1 MAEPYGTIAK
11 YRNAFAIK
19 KHNAIIQPW
28 ASAMALEVAAVFW
41 ATWKGIE
48 ERLPEGDEV
57 IEAEKPRDSRDLKNK
72 YSAII
77 RVEVKR
83 HSAELQRVIEN
94 YIYRVWLAGAVEQ
107 CRDLGCTGWFFSSLS
122 KSSTSSESASAPDGA
137 SLQESNIVF
146 LGTFDGNWKIGAYRS
161 DDGKT
166 KYVAYDGVTY
176 KKFSP
181 TNGVGAPFKGKEI
194 DPNVTK
200 SYAEDFGK
208 TTIKTKKQGGHGI
221 PYPNATSAYNLSV
234 QKASSLEPPASKTPA
249 LKTSVSKTPSAKTSP
264 AIKTVSVKADK
275 SGWVSLP
282 NLRAQEYAKK
292 HAAEAVTHINDTTRK
307 EIARIVSDGVKSGA
321 SYNDIAKAIKG
332 KFEEF
337 AVPMPQKHV
346 SNRAVLVAVT
356 ELANAYCEGNAQV
369 GNYLQDNGVKMMK
382 AWQTLED
389 NRVSDGC
396 KENERVGWIPI
407 NKEFPSGHMHPPRF
421 PGCRCD
427 FLQDILEEDMLG
439 KPIDA
444 LYGKQYTNSVV
455 KTTKSSPSKTA
466 PTQMKQD
473 VPSEKTKSEP
483 VKTKPSSAR
492 VYSSGRNLI
501 DSEEGA
507 AKLFEFVR
515 GDKHFSEAQA
525 ITKKWIDAY
534 RAKKSA
540 YKIKA
545 ISEDAKFMRLDD
557 EWTSCIEYVVNSQGY
572 AGLPKKIS
580 SNELDKDRALYR
592 GVKAKDA
599 KTIKKYHDDLV
610 NGDWY
615 YSAAGGALHGKGMY
629 TGTVKGVAER
639 YANSSDTSMIESMQ
653 FLKDAKIADVTD
665 PDYFSEYENAY
676 WLRDN
681 HPAEAEYLRKA
692 YNKTFDMDLSEDE
705 FYEMLQ
711 SKVCCVDLS
720 DMIAAMGYD
729 GMHIGS
735 KNITLVFNRSALE
748 VVDDG
753 V

>member
-28 ASAMALEVAAVFW
+28 ASAMALDVAAVFW

-137 SLQESNIVF
+137 SLQE
-146 LGTFDGNWKIGAYRS
+146 
-161 DDGKT
+161 
-166 KYVAYDGVTY
+166 
-176 KKFSP
+176 
-181 TNGVGAPFKGKEI
+181 APKVR
-194 DPNVTK
+194 N
-200 SYAEDFGK
+200 
-208 TTIKTKKQGGHGI
+208 
-221 PYPNATSAYNLSV
+221 
-234 QKASSLEPPASKTPA
+234 
-249 LKTSVSKTPSAKTSP
+249 
-264 AIKTVSVKADK
+264 VKADK

-292 HAAEAVTHINDTTRK
+292 HAAEAVTQINDTTRK

-321 SYNDIAKAIKG
+321 SYNDIAKEIKN

-389 NRVSDGC
+389 DRVSDGC

-439 KPIDA
+439 KPIEA
-444 LYGKQYTNSVV
+444 LYGKQYTNSAVNI
-455 KTTKSSPSKTA
+455 TKSSPSKTVSS
-466 PTQMKQD
+466 QVQQ
-473 VPSEKTKSEP
+473 VIPSKKTKAGKTASKRVDKSGAPKWDAWDLRGVEEKINSLGPKDYHIAMDAFEKGNVSEFASRAGEKIP
-483 VKTKPSSAR
+483 EVVKLLS
-492 VYSSGRNLI
+492 
-501 DSEEGA
+501 
-507 AKLFEFVR
+507 
-515 GDKHFSEAQA
+515 DK
-525 ITKKWIDAY
+525 
-534 RAKKSA
+534 KKS
-540 YKIKA
+540 
-545 ISEDAKFMRLDD
+545 F
-557 EWTSCIEYVVNSQGY
+557 
-572 AGLPKKIS
+572 S
-580 SNELDKDRALYR
+580 SMPEPMKDSIQ
-592 GVKAKDA
+592 
-599 KTIKKYHDDLV
+599 T
-610 NGDWY
+610 
-615 YSAAGGALHGKGMY
+615 Y
-629 TGTVKGVAER
+629 TGP
-639 YANSSDTSMIESMQ
+639 YYLQMN
-653 FLKDAKIADVTD
+653 
-665 PDYFSEYENAY
+665 
-676 WLRDN
+676 
-681 HPAEAEYLRKA
+681 EYLRKGRKV
-692 YNKTFDMDLSEDE
+692 NSLFSDKKVKTHVENAENAIKKYGVTSHPIVVNRGFDGDFWDSWEEGEIKQIPE
-705 FYEMLQ
+705 FVSTSVKSTGFRKDNTAHIY
-711 SKVCCVDLS
+711 VPPNRGCGIYVD
-720 DMIAAMGYD
+720 GE
-729 GMHIGS
+729 S
-735 KNITLVFNRSALE
+735 KNPREYEYLIAPDSKFKVHHIEDNEWGGKDFWLE
-748 VVDDG
+748 LIP
-753 V
+753 

>member
-28 ASAMALEVAAVFW
+28 ASAMALDVAAVFW

-137 SLQESNIVF
+137 SLQE
-146 LGTFDGNWKIGAYRS
+146 
-161 DDGKT
+161 
-166 KYVAYDGVTY
+166 
-176 KKFSP
+176 
-181 TNGVGAPFKGKEI
+181 APRVR
-194 DPNVTK
+194 N
-200 SYAEDFGK
+200 
-208 TTIKTKKQGGHGI
+208 
-221 PYPNATSAYNLSV
+221 
-234 QKASSLEPPASKTPA
+234 
-249 LKTSVSKTPSAKTSP
+249 
-264 AIKTVSVKADK
+264 VKADK

-282 NLRAQEYAKK
+282 NFRAQEYAKK
-292 HAAEAVTHINDTTRK
+292 HAAEAVTQINDTTRK

-321 SYNDIAKAIKG
+321 SYNDIAKAIKN

-389 NRVSDGC
+389 DRVSDGC

-444 LYGKQYTNSVV
+444 LYGKQYTNSAV
-455 KTTKSSPSKTA
+455 KTTKSSPSKTVSSQVQQV
-466 PTQMKQD
+466 T
-473 VPSEKTKSEP
+473 PSKKTKAGKMASKRVDKSGAPKWDAWDLRGVEEKINSLRPEDYHIAMDAFEKGNVSEFASRAGEKIP
-483 VKTKPSSAR
+483 EVVKLLS
-492 VYSSGRNLI
+492 
-501 DSEEGA
+501 
-507 AKLFEFVR
+507 
-515 GDKHFSEAQA
+515 DK
-525 ITKKWIDAY
+525 
-534 RAKKSA
+534 KKS
-540 YKIKA
+540 
-545 ISEDAKFMRLDD
+545 F
-557 EWTSCIEYVVNSQGY
+557 
-572 AGLPKKIS
+572 S
-580 SNELDKDRALYR
+580 SMPEPMKDSIN
-592 GVKAKDA
+592 
-599 KTIKKYHDDLV
+599 T
-610 NGDWY
+610 
-615 YSAAGGALHGKGMY
+615 Y
-629 TGTVKGVAER
+629 TGS
-639 YANSSDTSMIESMQ
+639 YYLQMN
-653 FLKDAKIADVTD
+653 
-665 PDYFSEYENAY
+665 
-676 WLRDN
+676 
-681 HPAEAEYLRKA
+681 EYLRKGRKVNSLFSDKKVKTHVENA
-692 YNKTFDMDLSEDE
+692 ENAIKKYGVTSCPIVVNRGFDGDFWDSWEEGEIKQIPEFVSTSVKSKFFRRDNTAHIYVPPNKGCGIYVDGESKSPRESEYLIAPD
-705 FYEMLQ
+705 
-711 SKVCCVDLS
+711 SKFKVH
-720 DMIAAMGYD
+720 
-729 GMHIGS
+729 HIEDNEWGG
-735 KNITLVFNRSALE
+735 KDFWLE
-748 VVDDG
+748 LIP
-753 V
+753 

>member
-28 ASAMALEVAAVFW
+28 ASAMALDVAAVFW

-48 ERLPEGDEV
+48 ERLPEGDE
-57 IEAEKPRDSRDLKNK
+57 ILEAEKPRDSRDLKNK

-146 LGTFDGNWKIGAYRS
+146 LGMFDGNWKIGAYRS

-166 KYVAYDGVTY
+166 KYVAYDGATY

-181 TNGVGAPFKGKEI
+181 TNGVGASFKNGEI

-200 SYAEDFGK
+200 SYAVDFGK
-208 TTIKTKKQGGHGI
+208 TVIKTTKQGGNGL
-221 PYPNATSAYNLSV
+221 PYSNAKSAYNINAP
-234 QKASSLEPPASKTPA
+234 KASSQKARPGIGT
-249 LKTSVSKTPSAKTSP
+249 T
-264 AIKTVSVKADK
+264 SVKADK

-292 HAAEAVTHINDTTRK
+292 HAAEAVTQINDTTRK

-321 SYNDIAKAIKG
+321 SYNDIAKAIKN

-389 NRVSDGC
+389 DRVSDGC

-444 LYGKQYTNSVV
+444 LYGKQYTNSAV
-455 KTTKSSPSKTA
+455 KITKSPPSKNA
-466 PTQMKQD
+466 SVQVKQTH
-473 VPSEKTKSEP
+473 PGEKTKSEG
-483 VKTKPSSAR
+483 TR
-492 VYSSGRNLI
+492 VYSRGRNLI
-501 DSEEGA
+501 SSEEAA
-507 AKLFEFVR
+507 AKLFEFVKR
-515 GDKHFSEAQA
+515 DKHFSEAQA
-525 ITKKWIDAY
+525 VTKKWI
-534 RAKKSA
+534 SA
-540 YKIKA
+540 RRTGKPASEING
-545 ISEDAKFMRLDD
+545 ISDDAKFMRLDD

-580 SNELDKDRALYR
+580 SDELDEDRTLYR
-592 GVKAKDA
+592 GVSAKDA
-599 KTIKKYHDDLV
+599 KTLKKYHDDLV

-629 TGTVKGVAER
+629 TGTVKGVADR
-639 YANSSDTSMIESMQ
+639 YAKSKDTSMVERMQ
-653 FLKDAKIADVTD
+653 FIKDAKIADVTD
-665 PDYFSEYENAY
+665 PNPDTPYENAY
-676 WLRDN
+676 WLRDH
-681 HPAEAEYLRKA
+681 HPVEAEYLRKA
-692 YNKTFDMDLSEDE
+692 YNKTFGMNLSENE
-705 FYEMLQ
+705 FYDMLQ
-711 SKVCCVDLS
+711 SKVCCVDMS
-720 DMIAAMGYD
+720 DMLAAMGYD
-729 GMHIGS
+729 GMNIGT
-735 KNITLVFNRSALE
+735 NHFTLVFNRSALE
-748 VVDDG
+748 VVDDD